1 MTFFSNSAGQAMN
14 NTQLIFGLTSLFLTT
29 SLQARDL
36 PLERLQLP
44 VGFQIDQVAAVDNAR
59 QMARVD
65 TPEGQGILFVGSRRA
80 GKVVALRD
88 KNGDG
93 YYEQQYLIA
102 RDLDLPTGVA
112 VRGNDLYVAEV
123 DKIWCYPDLAKRLE
137 NPPAPKLITDR
148 LPDESHHGW
157 KYLKFGPD
165 GWLYFNIGAPCN
177 ICLSEDRRFASI
189 LRLNVDNGEQQIV
202 AEGVRNSVGFTWHPV
217 DKSLWFT
224 DNGRDHL
231 GDDLPDDELNR
242 AAQPGLHFGYPYVH
256 ANGATDPRFGSLA
269 SGNYHKPKLGLGA
282 HVAPL
287 GLTFYQGQQFPK
299 ATADTLFIAEHGSWN
314 RSLKVGYQVIRV
326 ETRAGEVISHKPF
339 ITGWLRGQR
348 HWGRPVD
355 VLTDHNGSLLIS
367 DDYAGAIY
375 RVTYKQ
381 ATR

>member
-1 MTFFSNSAGQAMN
+1 MN
-14 NTQLIFGLTSLFLTT
+14 NTRLIYGLTSLFLAT

-36 PLERLQLP
+36 PLDRLQLP
-44 VGFQIDQVAAVDNAR
+44 AGFQIDQVAAVENAR
-59 QMARVD
+59 QMARMD
-65 TPEGQGILFVGSRRA
+65 APDGQGILFVGSRRV

-88 KNGDG
+88 NNGDG

-102 RDLDLPTGVA
+102 RGLDLPTGVA

-123 DKIWCYPDLAKRLE
+123 DKIWRYPDLAKRLE
-137 NPPAPKLITDR
+137 NPPAPQLVTDQ

-177 ICLSEDRRFASI
+177 ICLSDDRRFASI

-224 DNGRDHL
+224 DNGRDHM

-242 AAQPGLHFGYPYVH
+242 TTQTGLHFGYPYVH
-256 ANGATDPRFGSLA
+256 ADGVTDPRFGGLA
-269 SGNYHKPKLGLGA
+269 SGNYQPPKLGLGA

-287 GLTFYQGQQFPK
+287 GLTFYRGQQFPK
-299 ATADTLFIAEHGSWN
+299 ATENTLFIAEHGSWN
-314 RSLKVGYQVIRV
+314 RSLKVGYQVTRV
-326 ETRAGEVISHKPF
+326 ETRDGEVIGHEPF
-339 ITGWLRGQR
+339 ITGWLQGQR

-355 VLTDHNGSLLIS
+355 VLTDHDGSLLIS